1 MLLNC
6 ILQRPHLF
14 ETLYLPVC
22 CARTGQRDPVGAN
35 EGDDP
40 FAIFWDSVEED
51 IRGEDTGVG

>member
-1 MLLNC
+1 M
-6 ILQRPHLF
+6 QRPHLF